1 MNNPMNNDPSP
12 EHADPIS
19 TDTKTQKTTADT
31 WQLNAITEALGDL
44 TLTIDDSLSIGRGSD
59 NDVVLGS
66 KEISRNH
73 AVLSVLNGKL
83 YLKDLDSS
91 NGSYINDKRIDSN
104 QSKYV
109 ADGDIVGFASFC
121 FTASPAAHTDGD
133 GVASS
138 AYDEAMTE
146 ELQDEA
152 ATHTAAPVQADATHL
167 DTAHAATSTG
177 TVPTDGAQ
185 TLGSSTLDHP
195 VDKEDLDD
203 TPKAAPTADID
214 TTEAKHPATAN
225 LNSER
230 VERAVEDTPH
240 ESAPVVD
247 AKKDNTHDVQ
257 SDDDIARDDLVKE
270 DLAED
275 DMSSESGIKPTI
287 VQDAPH
293 HDAYDE
299 SHDKQMH
306 HEHTHTD
313 KAQASSEKPK
323 EEVYGSDAENLQA
336 EHHKDETNPH
346 DKTTETELQKESD
359 PDVLRAKEAATAQ
372 FSGTAN
378 LGNSPDVGTQA
389 NNAKVQEQHNP
400 ATTAQG
406 QPAKK
411 SSGGWFIWLFIAII
425 IIGAAIWLFNM
436 GGM

>member
-1 MNNPMNNDPSP
+1 MNNPINNDPSP
-12 EHADPIS
+12 AHPDTTSADTTP
-19 TDTKTQKTTADT
+19 QKATADV

-44 TLTIDDSLSIGRGSD
+44 TLTINDSLSIGRDSD

-91 NGSYINDKRIDSN
+91 NGSYINDKRIDIN

-121 FTASPAAHTDGD
+121 FTASPAAHTDS
-133 GVASS
+133 VAST
-138 AYDEAMTE
+138 AYDDAITE

-152 ATHTAAPVQADATHL
+152 ATHADAPVQAD
-167 DTAHAATSTG
+167 TAHAETSTG

-195 VDKEDLDD
+195 VDKEVLDD
-203 TPKAAPTADID
+203 APEAAPTADID
-214 TTEAKHPATAN
+214 TTEAKHPAQAN

-230 VERAVEDTPH
+230 IERAVEDTAH
-240 ESAPVVD
+240 ETAPVVD
-247 AKKDNTHDVQ
+247 AKKDTAHDVQ
-257 SDDDIARDDLVKE
+257 NDDMTDDDLARDDLAKD
-270 DLAED
+270 DLTKD
-275 DMSSESGIKPTI
+275 DMQSESGIEPTI
-287 VQDAPH
+287 VKDAPH

-299 SHDKQMH
+299 GHDKQMH

-313 KAQASSEKPK
+313 NVHASSEKPTA
-323 EEVYGSDAENLQA
+323 EVYGSDAENLQSA
-336 EHHKDETNPH
+336 HHKDETDPH

-436 GGM
+436 GSM